1 MRPLAIFAVAFFFAT
16 SSLVS
21 AQWGGSF
28 TLYGAGCKGTGHGGS
43 CWSSNMDCLR
53 TRSCTGTP
61 CGKGEIIASVFK
73 MKIAALATG
82 ASIRTQTVATN
93 SATYTVELWK
103 TDAAGKPTSQLGGTA
118 KITVGATY
126 NTYTGKF
133 PAPIPLLPGSY
144 AFVYQTTQQNSIMTP
159 WCWPQDAGKSGI
171 GLSPI
176 YWRDDKTLPWKGPNQ
191 RAATIKVVCVGMS
204 EVPLLTGIGI
214 PTVNKTFGV
223 DLDKAAV
230 SVPCALFIGATK
242 RSLSLTALGAPGCN
256 LLTSA
261 DIALGLMSSATGSV
275 KFQVKVPNNNF
286 LANKSIYF
294 QWGVIDKR
302 ANRLGIAMSA
312 GGDAYIGP

>member
-1 MRPLAIFAVAFFFAT
+1 MRSLAVFAVAFFFAT

-43 CWSSNMDCLR
+43 CHSTNMDCLR
-53 TRSCTGTP
+53 TRTCNGNS
-61 CGKGEIIASVFK
+61 CGKGEMIASVFK
-73 MKIAALATG
+73 MKIPALATG
-82 ASIRTQTVATN
+82 AAIKTQTLATN
-93 SATYTVELWK
+93 SGTYTVQLWK
-103 TDAAGKPTSQLGGTA
+103 TDAAGKPTSQLGGTT
-118 KITVGATY
+118 KITVGTTY
-126 NTYTGKF
+126 KAYMGKF
-133 PAPIPLLPGSY
+133 PAPIPLLPGNY
-144 AFVYQTTQQNSIMTP
+144 AFVYQVTVPNTIATP

-171 GLSPI
+171 KVTTM
-176 YWRDDKTLPWKGPNQ
+176 YWRNDNTVPWSGPSQ
-191 RAATIKVVCVGMS
+191 RVATIEVVCIGIT

-256 LLTSA
+256 LLNSA
-261 DIALGLMSSATGSV
+261 DVALGLMSSATGSV
-275 KFQVKVPNNNF
+275 KFKVAVPNNSL

-294 QWGVIDKR
+294 QWAVIDKR
-302 ANRLGIAMSA
+302 ANRLGIAMSG
-312 GGDAYIGP
+312 GGDAFIGP

>member
-1 MRPLAIFAVAFFFAT
+1 MRSLAIFAVAFFFAT

-28 TLYGAGCKGTGHGGS
+28 TLYGAGCKGTGHSGN
-43 CWSSNMDCLR
+43 CWTSNMDCLR
-53 TRSCTGTP
+53 TRTCNGNSCGQ
-61 CGKGEIIASVFK
+61 GEMIASAFK

-82 ASIRTQTVATN
+82 AAIRTQTIGTK
-93 SATYTVELWK
+93 SATYNAQLWK
-103 TDAAGKPTSQLGGTA
+103 TDAAGKPTSQLGGIA
-118 KITVGATY
+118 KITVGTNY
-126 NTYTGKF
+126 DTYTGKF
-133 PAPIPLLPGSY
+133 PAPIPLMPGNY
-144 AFVYQTTQQNSIMTP
+144 ALVYQVTVLNTIAMP

-171 GLSPI
+171 TVTTM
-176 YWRDDKTLPWKGPNQ
+176 YKRKDNTVPWQGPSS
-191 RAATIKVVCVGMS
+191 RVATIGVVCIGMT